1 MLKKPFFLSSAL
13 VLSISPLA
21 STFTAQAAENNT
33 DLTNEIPSTENFSQE
48 ENLTYLPLETYI
60 HDNNGLQSFS
70 VQPRATMT
78 IQTGYY
84 IKEQGYLTNKQLRD
98 YVEYVDKQSNTL
110 GWTFLITGFITLSKI
125 AIAPAILMQFA
136 GGAANFDIVKEQA
149 YAGKGMGWAHMYA
162 DGPNTLSIIPR
173 RDFSTLTIKY
183 TK

>member
-13 VLSISPLA
+13 VLSLSPFT
-21 STFTAQAAENNT
+21 STFTAQAAENNN
-33 DLTNEIPSTENFSQE
+33 DLTNEIPLTENFSQE
-48 ENLTYLPLETYI
+48 ENSTYLPLETYI
-60 HDNNGLQSFS
+60 HDNNLQSFS
-70 VQPRATMT
+70 AQSRATMT

-98 YVEYVDKQSNTL
+98 YVKYVDEQTNLL
-110 GWTFLITGFITLSKI
+110 GWNFLISGFLTLNPV
-125 AIAPAILMQFA
+125 AIAPAVLMQFA

-149 YAGKGMGWAHMYA
+149 FAGKGMGWAHMYA

-173 RDFSTLTIKY
+173 RDFSSHKIIY